1 VVADLTKYFT
11 LLLLIW
17 IRRLFW
23 KNFGIKFLQSIKDT

>member
-1 VVADLTKYFT
+1 MTKHLT

-23 KNFGIKFLQSIKDT
+23 KSFGIKFLHSIKDT